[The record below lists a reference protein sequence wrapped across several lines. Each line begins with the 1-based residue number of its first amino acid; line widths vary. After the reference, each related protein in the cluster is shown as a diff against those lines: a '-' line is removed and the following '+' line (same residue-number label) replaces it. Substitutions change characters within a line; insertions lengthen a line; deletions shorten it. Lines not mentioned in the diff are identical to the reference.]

1 MCLISCWIIPIN
13 YCSTC
18 FWVICSHPIT
28 VSQNSSRQYAAQL
41 LFDVEPSTRC
51 LQLIFA
57 IALLAAF
64 AISMIDLH
72 GFMLKIFLYTVLVM
86 GVYLALKNN
95 CRRVLQWQPDGQW
108 QIEQGEQ
115 VYGARLLP
123 GSVVTPF
130 FSMLNFRLHA
140 GRRVNVWLFRDN
152 IQSEKFR
159 QLRVRLKVEGI
170 SSAAHD
176 KLAS

>member
-1 MCLISCWIIPIN
+1 
-13 YCSTC
+13 
-18 FWVICSHPIT
+18 
-28 VSQNSSRQYAAQL
+28 
-41 LFDVEPSTRC
+41 
-51 LQLIFA
+51 
-57 IALLAAF
+57 
-64 AISMIDLH
+64 MIDLH